1 MTDLAEWTLM
11 EYEKGSYLSSIPV
24 QKMLTTETQEIRRRT
39 EKLKSLLNK
48 DIFQIKIKEGYAL
61 IGGGAAPEEK
71 IPTYLLAITSK
82 LHSVNELEQHLRNSS
97 IPIISRIENDQLI
110 LDLRTVFPEQENI
123 IISSFSEMKS
133 SL

>member
-1 MTDLAEWTLM
+1 M

-48 DIFQIKIKEGYAL
+48 DIFQIKIKEGYSL
-61 IGGGAAPEEK
+61 VGGGSAPEEK